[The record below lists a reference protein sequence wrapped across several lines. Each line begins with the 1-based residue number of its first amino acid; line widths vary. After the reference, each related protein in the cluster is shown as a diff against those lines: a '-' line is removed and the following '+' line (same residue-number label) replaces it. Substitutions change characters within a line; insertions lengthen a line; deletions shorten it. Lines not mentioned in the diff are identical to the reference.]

1 MSSSEYHHSYYL
13 AHKERAKER
22 ARIHYEKNKVSFC
35 SRSRNREKE
44 HPLLLVHSC
53 MLKGCGLRK
62 GFSPE
67 MMKRY
72 AGKGITVCDQW
83 RKFSEF
89 EKWALAHGWKRG
101 LQIDRI
107 DNNGNYEPSNCRFV
121 TSRENN
127 RNRECL
133 RYVVFKGKRMCITE
147 AMEVAGTKILRHAVY
162 VRLNKGWSV
171 EDALLTPARKEK
183 GSR

>member
-1 MSSSEYHHSYYL
+1 
-13 AHKERAKER
+13 
-22 ARIHYEKNKVSFC
+22 
-35 SRSRNREKE
+35 
-44 HPLLLVHSC
+44 
-53 MLKGCGLRK
+53 
-62 GFSPE
+62 

-72 AGKGITVCDQW
+72 AGRGITVCDQW

-89 EKWALAHGWKRG
+89 EKWALSNGWKRG

-107 DNNGNYEPSNCRFV
+107 DNDGNYEPSNCRFV
-121 TSRENN
+121 TSKENN

-171 EDALLTPARKEK
+171 EDALLTPARKVK